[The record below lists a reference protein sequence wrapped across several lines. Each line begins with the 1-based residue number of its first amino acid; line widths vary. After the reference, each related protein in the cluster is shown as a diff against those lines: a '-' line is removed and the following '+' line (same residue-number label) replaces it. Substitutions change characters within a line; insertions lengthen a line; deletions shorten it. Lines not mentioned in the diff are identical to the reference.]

1 MQLNQIIEK
10 LNNIHNGS
18 FHKIMFKS
26 EPPMKAIYRNSG
38 FKIVK
43 VTEMIMRTGISYEA
57 VSTKIAPD
65 ESSIKRTNN
74 YESVIKNK
82 LLFNTKTQ
90 KHYARVYP
98 YSNVKSCYYA
108 VSGLKMVPVDDISEY
123 VIPSY
128 LNKKNSDDVV
138 VLNIGI
144 DNILSL

>member
-1 MQLNQIIEK
+1 MQLQQITNR
-10 LNNIHNGS
+10 LNEIHNGS
-18 FHKIMFKS
+18 FHKIIFKS
-26 EPPMKAIYRNSG
+26 EPPMKAIYRKSG
-38 FKIVK
+38 FKIIK

-57 VSTKIAPD
+57 ISTKTASE
-65 ESSIKRTNN
+65 ESSTNRTNN

-108 VSGLKMVPVDDISEY
+108 VSGPKMVPVDDISEY
-123 VIPSY
+123 VISSY
-128 LNKKNSDDVV
+128 LNRKANDVA
-138 VLNIGI
+138 VLNISI

>member
-1 MQLNQIIEK
+1 MQLNQIVDR
-10 LNNIHNGS
+10 LNSIHSGS
-18 FHKIMFKS
+18 FHKVMFKS
-26 EPPMKAIYRNSG
+26 EPPMKAAYKNSG
-38 FKIVK
+38 LKVVK
-43 VTEMIMRTGISYEA
+43 VTEMVMRTGISYA
-57 VSTKIAPD
+57 AIKTASD
-65 ESSIKRTNN
+65 ESSTKRANN

-98 YSNVKSCYYA
+98 YSNVKSRYYV
-108 VSGLKMVPVDDISEY
+108 VSGLKVIPVEDISEY

-128 LNKKNSDDVV
+128 LNKKADDVV

>member
-10 LNNIHNGS
+10 LNGIHNGS

-26 EPPMKAIYRNSG
+26 EPPMKAIYRDSG
-38 FKIVK
+38 FKVVK
-43 VTEMIMRTGISYEA
+43 VTEMVMRTGISYDSIKTASDEP
-57 VSTKIAPD
+57 STKRA
-65 ESSIKRTNN
+65 NN

-90 KHYARVYP
+90 KYYARVYP
-98 YSNVKSCYYA
+98 YSNVKSCYY
-108 VSGLKMVPVDDISEY
+108 VVNGLKMVPVEDISEY

-128 LNKKNSDDVV
+128 LNKKNSNGVA

>member
-1 MQLNQIIEK
+1 MQLNQITEK
-10 LNNIHNGS
+10 LNNIHSGS
-18 FHKIMFKS
+18 FHKITFKS
-26 EPPMKAIYRNSG
+26 EPPMKAAYKNSG

-43 VTEMIMRTGISYEA
+43 VTEMIMRTGISYA
-57 VSTKIAPD
+57 AIKTVSD
-65 ESSIKRTNN
+65 ESSIKRANN

-90 KHYARVYP
+90 KHYARIYP

-108 VSGLKMVPVDDISEY
+108 VSGPKMVPVEDISEY
-123 VIPSY
+123 VISSY
-128 LNKKNSDDVV
+128 LNRKVDDVV